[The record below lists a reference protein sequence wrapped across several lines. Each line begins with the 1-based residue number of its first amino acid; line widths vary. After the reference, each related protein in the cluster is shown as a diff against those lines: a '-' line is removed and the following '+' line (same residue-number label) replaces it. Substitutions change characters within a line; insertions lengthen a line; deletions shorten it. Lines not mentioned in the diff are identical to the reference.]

1 MGHWT
6 IDPTILG
13 LYIRTYEDSIPSRKG
28 SSVEEKAVATNGEHE
43 TVSGANG
50 GGAEAGEG
58 APTASAPNVA

>member
-1 MGHWT
+1 M
-6 IDPTILG
+6 I
-13 LYIRTYEDSIPSRKG
+13 